1 MDTESVNETKL
12 ILTAINDIY
21 IHIYIY
27 IYIYIYSYLTS
38 NLIFLN
44 FESSWLI
51 NHMAG
56 YSRTS
61 VILDYTPH

>member
-21 IHIYIY
+21 T
-27 IYIYIYSYLTS
+27 YIYIYSYLTS